1 MAHPAPPHVQS
12 AQEQVAAAL
21 QQVEGKPVDLLTVP
35 WSQVE
40 TSIPKLLGGA
50 FQPNDPNHQGLALGL
65 AGAFAERLA
74 KEHSAFWFLNR
85 DSPEGASLGFPEV
98 PIVLSPFNEVMNSL
112 VQGKLAR
119 LEQVA
124 ADIRR
129 TLGEAR
135 FGAAGNRPKLGPADY
150 QRMVDPGFMQFL
162 VVDPV
167 KVQKTL
173 ETKPDVLARDIRDAL
188 GRATQLPPEVRQQ
201 FEGQVVAVLQKM
213 DATKTLADQVE
224 MAPRIAELMIHL
236 FATQGNTGA
245 AQNEFWGQLILPL
258 LFIGAPQSFPPVD
271 EEELGAFMQGVP
283 ALELFVDVVPHAVQ
297 APEDGLLGAFDR
309 SEVNL
314 VHPSF
319 ERAGMQRFLR
329 LNPVRL
335 KPLLERFDANQMVDA
350 VRRFT
355 KYMEEKA
362 GKGAPPN
369 PQNEEMLKAATVL
382 LTDLKRAV
390 TEAKGELCLRQITE
404 ADAMSEQVV
413 GAVRQALTAPRII
426 LA

>member
-1 MAHPAPPHVQS
+1 MAFPAPPHVQS
-12 AQEQVAAAL
+12 AQAQVAAAL
-21 QQVEGKPVDLLTVP
+21 EKLEGKPVDLLTVP
-35 WSQVE
+35 WTQVE
-40 TSIPKLLGGA
+40 TSIPKLLGTA
-50 FQPNDPNHQGLALGL
+50 FNPNDPNHQGLALGL
-65 AGAFAERLA
+65 AGALAERLG
-74 KEHSAFWFLNR
+74 KEHSAFWFVNR

-98 PIVLSPFNEVMNSL
+98 PIVLSPFGEVMNAL
-112 VQGKLAR
+112 VSGKLAR
-119 LEQVA
+119 LDEVA
-124 ADIRR
+124 AGIRR

-135 FGAAGNRPKLGPADY
+135 FGAAGNRPKLGPAEY

-162 VVDPV
+162 VVDQA
-167 KVQKTL
+167 KVDKTL
-173 ETKPDVLARDIRDAL
+173 GTKPDALARDIREAL
-188 GRATQLPPEVRQQ
+188 GRATNLPAEVRQQ
-201 FEGQVVAVLQKM
+201 FEGQVVAVLQQM

-224 MAPRIAELMIHL
+224 LAPRIAELMIHL
-236 FATQGNTGA
+236 YATQGNTGA
-245 AQNEFWGQLILPL
+245 AQNEFWGQLILPM
-258 LFIGAPQSFPPVD
+258 LFIGSPQSFPPVD
-271 EEELGAFMQGVP
+271 EEELQAFNQGVP
-283 ALELFVDVVPHAVQ
+283 PMELFVDVVPHAVQ

-309 SEVNL
+309 SEVGL

-319 ERAGMQRFLR
+319 ERAGVQRFLK
-329 LNPVRL
+329 LKTDRL

-362 GKGAPPN
+362 GKGTPPN

-413 GAVRQALTAPRII
+413 AAVRQALNAPRII